1 MMTGIS
7 MRKLSRALIG
17 ATALIAAVAQMP
29 AQAQAEEY
37 DGNYARDRAQIEDL
51 QARYLF
57 AMNWGDFATYAS
69 TFAEDGVLDW
79 ARGTAVGRDAIREE
93 AEVLKVHLQAHVLA
107 TVDRRTFLKR
117 SGLAA
122 GVAATTAP
130 VRRHFIANQVL
141 DIDGDTAT
149 GRAYWYELDVE
160 PTARQPYVIAYG
172 HYEDELRK
180 VDGKWLFSRRKIY
193 NVILEGREG
202 PPENPAW

>member
-1 MMTGIS
+1 
-7 MRKLSRALIG
+7 
-17 ATALIAAVAQMP
+17 
-29 AQAQAEEY
+29 
-37 DGNYARDRAQIEDL
+37 
-51 QARYLF
+51 
-57 AMNWGDFATYAS
+57 MNWGDFATYAS

-93 AEVLKVHLQAHVLA
+93 AEVLWQL
-107 TVDRRTFLKR
+107 F
-117 SGLAA
+117 SGLEA
-122 GVAATTAP
+122 GEAATTAP
-130 VRRHFIANQVL
+130 VRRHHIANQVL

-149 GRAYWYELDVE
+149 GRAYWYEFDLE

-180 VDGKWLFSRRKIY
+180 VDGKWLFTRRKIY